1 MFTIKVGKRKIKLLN
16 WLIFILAIILIIY
29 LFGSLIFLIPVFKKE
44 FNYKIDKENY
54 SIKGKIDFKNAWFK
68 CNVKEVY
75 YLDVKDSLVKN
86 KIYNDL
92 RNDGYKVKKNGK
104 VIRKRKYLGFCKNKI
119 KLYKEI
125 KNNTNFKLN
134 GKSTIKVKYNNT
146 FSDSYVT
153 LDNKNKYKVYVNSN
167 LNEKQIGDYIISY
180 TININELFKERLYR
194 KVSIID
200 DEKPVIELIGD
211 KEIVINYN
219 DKYKELGYKASDN
232 YDGDITD
239 KVKVKNTINTKKAGI
254 YYVSYTV
261 SDTNGNKTT
270 IKRKVIVNEKTKDV
284 SGENKKI
291 EVIDGITYVN
301 GILIVNK
308 KYGLPKDYNPG
319 ANKEALSKL
328 NLMQADAKSIGL
340 NLPLVSGFRSYTTQ
354 EALYNKYVKKDGE
367 ALASTYSAKPGTSEH
382 QTGLAFDIGIVDSSF
397 ANTNEAKWIAENAHL
412 YGFIVRYPKGKTDI
426 TGYIYEPWHV
436 RYLGVDIATKV
447 KESGLCLEEY
457 LGIN

>member
-29 LFGSLIFLIPVFKKE
+29 LFGSLVFLIPVFKKE

-86 KIYNDL
+86 KIYSDL
-92 RNDGYKVKKNGK
+92 RNDGYKVKKNDK